1 MVERGTNAPQ
11 ASSAGRL
18 FDAVAAIT
26 GVQQVCSYEG
36 QAAIRLEAFAEDTDR
51 VYPFDLREAE
61 GTTIMDPAPTV
72 RAIVEDLRGG
82 RSVGEIS
89 GAFHNT
95 FVAML
100 AEAAA
105 ATARATELARV
116 ALSGG
121 TFQNERV
128 LTGLC
133 RALREA
139 GLEPL
144 VHDQIPCN
152 DGGLSL
158 GQAVVAGAQL

>member
-1 MVERGTNAPQ
+1 VPMIRGIV
-11 ASSAGRL
+11 
-18 FDAVAAIT
+18 D
-26 GVQQVCSYEG
+26 
-36 QAAIRLEAFAEDTDR
+36 
-51 VYPFDLREAE
+51 DLRA
-61 GTTIMDPAPTV
+61 
-72 RAIVEDLRGG
+72 G

-105 ATARATELARV
+105 RIARATGLQRA

-133 RALREA
+133 SALREA

-144 VHDQIPCN
+144 VHDQTPCN